1 MPFSS
6 SIGASVAMA
15 RSAADARHVPVA
27 RILSALALAPVVVGV
42 TVAGGWWFAGLVILA
57 AWAMAFEWEALTGT
71 AAISAG
77 LAIDVGAVAAAVVA
91 ALLGEPGLALGAVGL
106 AMLAR
111 LSLALWR
118 RRDPRWKLAGIAY
131 VGLPA
136 VSLVSLRGDVDFG
149 LAAVLW
155 VFAVVWGTDIGAFA
169 VGKAVGGPRLSPVS
183 PNKTWAGL
191 AGGVVLAGL
200 VGALLGDRLEL
211 GSAALF
217 AGFGVACAFLGQG
230 GDLLES
236 WVKRRFG
243 AKDSGALIPGHGGIL
258 DRVDGLLPVA
268 LAAALAAG
276 LYRQGGPVW
285 P

>member
-1 MPFSS
+1 
-6 SIGASVAMA
+6 MA
-15 RSAADARHVPVA
+15 RLAADARRIPVA

-57 AWAMAFEWEALTGT
+57 AWTMAFEWEALTGA
-71 AAISAG
+71 AAISVG
-77 LAIDVGAVAAAVVA
+77 LAIDAGAVAAAVVA
-91 ALLGEPGLALGAVGL
+91 ALLGEPGLALGAIGL

-118 RRDPRWKLAGIAY
+118 RRDPRWNLAGIVY

-169 VGKAVGGPRLSPVS
+169 VGKAVGGPRLSAIS

-191 AGGVVLAGL
+191 VGGVVLAGL
-200 VGALLGDRLEL
+200 VGAVLGDRLEL

-268 LAAALAAG
+268 VAAALAAG
-276 LYRQGGPVW
+276 LYRQGGPAW

>member
-1 MPFSS
+1 
-6 SIGASVAMA
+6 MA
-15 RSAADARHVPVA
+15 RSAADARRVPVA

-71 AAISAG
+71 PAISTD
-77 LAIDVGAVAAAVVA
+77 LAIDLVAVAAAVVA
-91 ALLGEPGLALGAVGL
+91 ALLGEPELALGAVGL

-118 RRDPRWKLAGIAY
+118 RRDPRWNLAGIAY

-169 VGKAVGGPRLSPVS
+169 VGKAVGGPRLSPIS

-211 GSAALF
+211 GSAVLF
-217 AGFGVACAFLGQG
+217 AGLGVACAFLGQG

-268 LAAALAAG
+268 VAAALAAG
-276 LYRQGGPVW
+276 LYRQGGPDW